1 MIKQK
6 IEKWKLAGII
16 CHTYCI
22 LGIFYLG
29 YITFVLKSYNK
40 YPLLG
45 LSFTIVYILGN
56 ICHWKY
62 RKKKKYSYVDDVM
75 YDPDKKK
82 FIRNKIILYVAIA
95 LTVVLVGVFYPIIFM

>member
-6 IEKWKLAGII
+6 IDKWKLAAII

-22 LGIFYLG
+22 LGIFYFG

-45 LSFTIVYILGN
+45 LSFTIMIILGN

-62 RKKKKYSYVDDVM
+62 NKKNKDSYVNDVM
-75 YDPDKKK
+75 YDPDKKR
-82 FIRNKIILYVAIA
+82 FIRNKIVLYVAIA
-95 LTVVLVGVFYPIIFM
+95 LTAVLVGVFYPLIFM